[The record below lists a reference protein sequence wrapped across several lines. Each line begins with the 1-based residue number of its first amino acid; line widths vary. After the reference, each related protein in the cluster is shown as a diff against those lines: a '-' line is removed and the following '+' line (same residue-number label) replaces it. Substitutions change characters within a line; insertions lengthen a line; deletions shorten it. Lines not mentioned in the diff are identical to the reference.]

1 MSSPQN
7 KTPHAL
13 IALIELVVF
22 PASIVLLVV
31 CLISGT
37 SRCGSLLPPPPE
49 PVSRKIVMKQIATEP
64 RLGFDPGRGG
74 WLDQTTTV
82 YYLVAESGHVA
93 EVGLSTFATAQPGQD
108 YATTEW
114 ELK

>member
-1 MSSPQN
+1 MNNPQN

-13 IALIELVVF
+13 IALIEIVAS

-37 SRCGSLLPPPPE
+37 SRCGSLLPPLPE
-49 PVSRKIVMKQIATEP
+49 PVSRRITAKQAATEA
-64 RLGFDPGRGG
+64 RLGFDLGRGE
-74 WLDQTTTV
+74 WLEQPTTI
-82 YYLVAESGHVA
+82 YYLIAESGHVT